1 MDFQKSDF
9 NKAELP
15 RICQF
20 CQSDLPF
27 TIVQSPLY
35 APFRYDDLVMFGRN
49 KGLVPQGEGRIR
61 HFAELVNKLRKNIFS
76 STIKLTDEYYSKQ
89 KKFLADYNTLRKK
102 LIVEENLEVFLHV
115 GRPDD
120 YFSAVS
126 TIVQDKFRAKYQ
138 ELEIEFK
145 KVNNWPRLGRISGG
159 GIAGKKGYYEGS
171 YLHIG
176 INEVSLSRAD
186 LTKQIFEKTSLTR
199 ITPQGWRR
207 NLDMDFT
214 RRTHALVSE
223 VVDYLE
229 QFIPNNMDIFQ
240 KNMNKNN
247 PGGLDKINHPKNF
260 FQLSFM
266 SQGVEYCGQCGTEQS
281 RGLLVKMDFCPINN
295 REKLTYEGKV
305 ANIEKGFIQVINKIY
320 KEHLVELNDRIDR
333 FHKVVNGK

>member
-49 KGLVPQGEGRIR
+49 KGLVPQGERRIS
-61 HFAELVNKLRKNIFS
+61 HFAELVNKLRKNIFG

-89 KKFLADYNTLRKK
+89 RKFLADYKTLRQK
-102 LIVEENLEVFLHV
+102 LIEENLEVFLHV
-115 GRPDD
+115 GRSDD

-126 TIVQDKFRAKYQ
+126 IIVQDKFRAKYQ
-138 ELEIEFK
+138 ALEVEFK
-145 KVNNWPRLGRISGG
+145 EVNDWQRLGRISSGV
-159 GIAGKKGYYEGS
+159 IAGKEYYEGS
-171 YLHIG
+171 YLRIG
-176 INEVSLSRAD
+176 MNDASLSREE

-207 NLDMDFT
+207 NVDMNFT
-214 RRTHALVSE
+214 RRTRALVSE

-240 KNMNKNN
+240 KNMNENS
-247 PGGLDKINHPKNF
+247 PAGLDEINHPKNF
-260 FQLSFM
+260 FQLGDM
-266 SQGVEYCGQCGTEQS
+266 SHGVEYCGQCGVEQL
-281 RGLLVKMDFCPINN
+281 RGLLVKMDFYPINN

-305 ANIEKGFIQVINKIY
+305 ADIEKGFVQVINKIY
-320 KEHLVELNDRIDR
+320 QKHLDELNDRIDR
-333 FHKVVNGK
+333 YVKLVSGK